1 MFDEKG
7 KKEVDNFID
16 YLDEFEEDRKKR
28 LESIKRIDKLLGK
41 SESHE
46 ESTKWKV
53 EWSYEIENRRE
64 RYY

>member
-7 KKEVDNFID
+7 KKEVDNFMS

-41 SESHE
+41 DGNSHE
-46 ESTKWKV
+46 ETTKWKV
-53 EWSYEIENRRE
+53 E
-64 RYY
+64 